1 MLKRLRKKEIYCKII
16 FPGDPA
22 LRMVGARD
30 ITATKI
36 LSFSS
41 SSASLSVSFILSPLI
56 GFINIVKIMAKFL
69 LLETS

>member
-41 SSASLSVSFILSPLI
+41 SSDSLSASFFPL
-56 GFINIVKIMAKFL
+56 
-69 LLETS
+69 